1 MTQLISVKYA
11 KSRHSEGSKL
21 VRKVYIVLKK
31 YHWETWLIIKIV
43 LKNQETDMDI
53 IIVLFDN
60 LPPKIVKAKNY
71 ALDSLL
77 TSK

>member
-1 MTQLISVKYA
+1 M
-11 KSRHSEGSKL
+11 
-21 VRKVYIVLKK
+21 
-31 YHWETWLIIKIV
+31 KIF

-53 IIVLFDN
+53 IIILFDN